1 MVHDWRTRGKPH
13 SVYVIGGAVL
23 LAQQLLTVAFADTG
37 TWMSIAKAFQRL
49 AG

>member
-13 SVYVIGGAVL
+13 SVYVIGGAAL
-23 LAQQLLTVAFADTG
+23 LAQQALTVLFAGTQ
-37 TWMSIAKAFQRL
+37 TWMGLARAFEKL